1 MGDVISLCEYRLDKQ
16 DVILF
21 SDLQREGKVVTAEY
35 LLANMDRIILDELNI
50 EESQDDQRTKPTG
63 ATHDQRVIT
72 QDIPEG

>member
-35 LLANMDRIILDELNI
+35 LLANMDRIILDELDI
-50 EESQDDQRTKPTG
+50 EETLDD
-63 ATHDQRVIT
+63 
-72 QDIPEG
+72 